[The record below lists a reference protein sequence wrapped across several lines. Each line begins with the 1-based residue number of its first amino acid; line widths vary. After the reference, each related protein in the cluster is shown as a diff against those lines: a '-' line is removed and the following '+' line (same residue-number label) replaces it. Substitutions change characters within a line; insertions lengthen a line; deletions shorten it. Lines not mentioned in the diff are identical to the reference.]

1 MPYTSQ
7 LVGDELS
14 NNSSS
19 NINDNKLK
27 NKYRLENKSSNDND
41 DKYEQR

>member
-1 MPYTSQ
+1 MI
-7 LVGDELS
+7 LIGDELS

-41 DKYEQR
+41 DKYE